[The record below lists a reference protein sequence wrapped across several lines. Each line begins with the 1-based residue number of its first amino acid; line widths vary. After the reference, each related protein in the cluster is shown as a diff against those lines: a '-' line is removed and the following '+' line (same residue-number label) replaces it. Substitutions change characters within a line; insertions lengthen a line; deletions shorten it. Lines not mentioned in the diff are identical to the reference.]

1 MFSEAQPDQP
11 MPIQRL
17 ILVGFL
23 FATLTLSSCAA
34 QKTDKPAASPTATT
48 NAAPNASYETATSP
62 AVAAENNTA
71 QQFANL
77 PRLNGK
83 ATVVLTV
90 KGKPIAIEID
100 GTNAPITAGNFIE
113 LVQKGFYNN
122 LIFHRVEPEF
132 VVQGGDP
139 RGNGTGGYVPKGQA
153 QERRIPL
160 EIKVKG
166 AVAPTYSQVFDVT
179 QPPELPHK
187 RGAIAMARSPMPDS
201 ASSQFYITLAQ
212 QDFLDGKYA
221 VFGKVISG
229 MEVVDTIKIGDKISS
244 GKVTKGAAG
253 LKLPK

>member
-1 MFSEAQPDQP
+1 MQ
-11 MPIQRL
+11 IQQL

-23 FATLTLSSCAA
+23 FTTLTLSSCSTP
-34 QKTDKPAASPTATT
+34 KTDQIAASPTATT
-48 NAAPNASYETATSP
+48 NAAPSATYETASSP
-62 AVAAENNTA
+62 ASNAAQE
-71 QQFANL
+71 FANL

-83 ATVVLTV
+83 ATVVMMV
-90 KGKPIAIEID
+90 KGKPITIEVD

-122 LIFHRVEPEF
+122 LTFHRVEPEF

-139 RGNGTGGYVPKGQA
+139 QGNGTGGYIPKGQA

-166 AVAPTYSQVFDVT
+166 AAAPTYGQVFDVT
-179 QPPELPHK
+179 QPPELTHK

-201 ASSQFYITLAQ
+201 ASSQFYITLGQ

-221 VFGKVISG
+221 VFGKVVSG
-229 MEVVDTIKIGDKISS
+229 MDVVSTIKIGDKISS
-244 GKVTKGAAG
+244 AKVTKGAG
-253 LKLPK
+253 NLKLPEKSS